1 MRRMVF
7 IGSHLGYPMERTPL
21 GGGAMVG
28 LNLARTWAEGG
39 GIQVAAL
46 GAGPQCPAPGVDYV
60 RLGGKPG
67 AGAPDLV
74 GFSEMEY
81 ARFCRR
87 FEQES
92 TRWLLERTSRFP
104 PESTAVVVND
114 ISEAPDL
121 EALRRAGYR
130 PITLW
135 HVDVA
140 DYFCRMYLKGAVSA
154 AAAIGIYERLGAAAG
169 VAPDVLKLV
178 FDKQRRAIRFSA
190 RMVFPSSA
198 MAAVA
203 RRACAGVILPAREFE
218 AKARVIPWGAWDEA
232 PRDPRACAVDQLKNL
247 YQIGAQSLV
256 LMTLSRLSPEKG
268 VEHLVEALSLLE
280 RRGKFR
286 DKDVC
291 VLVCGAP
298 AFMRGEAYARRVRK
312 AARAL
317 RRVRAFFPGYL
328 GPEDKPAFFRLAHLF
343 VSPSVHESYGLNAM
357 EAMRAGL
364 PALALEHYGSRD
376 WPGGFARAVSP
387 QKFDGAAKAL
397 AAGLEEML
405 SDARGLKELGR
416 QAAAYAA
423 ARPFSAAARA
433 VAQEAFSAADGKPAP
448 ILK

>member
-28 LNLARTWAEGG
+28 LNLARTWAEAGG
-39 GIQVAAL
+39 FEVTAL
-46 GAGPQCPAPGVDYV
+46 GAGAQSPAPGVDYV
-60 RLGGKPG
+60 RLGGEPG

-87 FEQES
+87 FERET
-92 TRWLLERTSRFP
+92 TRWLLERTSLFP

-121 EALRRAGYR
+121 EALWRAGYR
-130 PITLW
+130 PATLW

-140 DYFCRMYLKGAVSA
+140 DYFCRMYLRGAIST
-154 AAAIGIYERLGAAAG
+154 AAAIRFYERLGGADL
-169 VAPDVLKLV
+169 VPDVLKLV
-178 FDKQRRAIRFSA
+178 FDKQRRAMRFSA
-190 RMVFPSSA
+190 RMIFPSRA
-198 MAAVA
+198 MAEVA
-203 RRACAGVILPAREFE
+203 RNACADVVLQAQEFA
-218 AKARVIPWGAWDEA
+218 AKARVIPWGAWGEG
-232 PRDPRACAVDQLKNL
+232 PREPSAAAVERLKDL
-247 YQIGAQSLV
+247 YQIRPESLV

-268 VEHLVEALSLLE
+268 VEHLLEALLLLE
-280 RRGKFR
+280 RLGEFR
-286 DKDVC
+286 DKDAC

-298 AFMRGEAYARRVRK
+298 AFMRGEAYARRVR
-312 AARAL
+312 AAAQKL

-328 GPEDKPAFFRLAHLF
+328 GPEDKRAFFCLASLF

-364 PALALEHYGSRD
+364 PVLALEHYGSRD
-376 WPGGFARAVSP
+376 WPGGFAYAVP
-387 QKFDGAAKAL
+387 PKKIGGAPEAL
-397 AAGLEEML
+397 AAGLKQML
-405 SDARGLKELGR
+405 SDPRGLEALGR

-433 VAQEAFSAADGKPAP
+433 VAEEAFSAVGGKPAP